1 MVKVDFESFVSKVDE
16 FFTQSKTKNSL
27 LFSFKR
33 QYTENFKYKSNTKMR
48 RMRQKDKLKQEE
60 NPNQEYNLI
69 CRVKLRRK
77 RVQCTV
83 QPKDLIRFQNIL
95 MKIFSLHFINNKNEN
110 MKNKSEI
117 VKVKSKTQR
126 RKEKRLKKL
135 SFKAMTTQNKDGNE
149 KEEENK

>member
-1 MVKVDFESFVSKVDE
+1 
-16 FFTQSKTKNSL
+16 
-27 LFSFKR
+27 
-33 QYTENFKYKSNTKMR
+33 MR

-149 KEEENK
+149 KEDENK